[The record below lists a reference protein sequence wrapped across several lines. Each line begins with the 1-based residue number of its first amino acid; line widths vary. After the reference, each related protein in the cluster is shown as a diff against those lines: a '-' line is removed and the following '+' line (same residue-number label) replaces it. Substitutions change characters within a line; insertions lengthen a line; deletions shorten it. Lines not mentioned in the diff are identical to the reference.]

1 LKWNSNVVV
10 VDVVLKSIL
19 RGGVVREREREKE
32 ERRRK
37 ANKLRFKVES

>member
-19 RGGVVREREREKE
+19 RGGVVRERERE
-32 ERRRK
+32 RRRK
-37 ANKLRFKVES
+37 EGEKQTN